1 MERKSKLHLAQVSV
15 ITLAKSKAKPDDF
28 EEQRLE
34 LDRRQTELEKM
45 RAALEETAK
54 RSNEF
59 LGALAHEL
67 RNPLAPIRNSLHILH
82 LTCGS
87 DGATKESLD
96 MIERQMHVLIRLID
110 DIHDLSRI
118 ARGNLRL
125 QKERVAL
132 SALIDTVTK
141 ACQNELNSAELAITV
156 KLPSEE
162 IYLEGDGPHLQQVFR
177 KLLKNA
183 VKFSDPGGQISVSI
197 ERAVGKVVVH
207 VRDTGLGIE
216 PERLEKIFERF
227 NRTNDQRTRGRSGLG
242 IGLSVARDLVQM
254 HGGTIEAK
262 SAGPGQGSEFLV
274 TLPLASR

>member
-1 MERKSKLHLAQVSV
+1 LSKP
-15 ITLAKSKAKPDDF
+15 KARPDAF
-28 EEQRLE
+28 EGQKAE
-34 LDRRQTELEKM
+34 LDRRAVELEKA
-45 RAALEETAK
+45 RAALEETAR

-67 RNPLAPIRNSLHILH
+67 RNPLAPIRNSLHILQ

-87 DGATKESLD
+87 ESATKESLD
-96 MIERQMHVLIRLID
+96 MIERQLHVLIRLID

-118 ARGNLRL
+118 ARGNFRL

-132 SALIDTVTK
+132 GALIQTVTK
-141 ACQNELNSAELAITV
+141 ACQNELEAAGLAISV
-156 KLPSEE
+156 KVPSEE
-162 IYLEGDGPHLQQVFR
+162 IYLEGDGPQLQHVFR

-183 VKFSDPGGQISVSI
+183 VKFSDPGGQIAVTV
-197 ERAVGKVVVH
+197 ERAVGKVVIH

-216 PERLEKIFERF
+216 PDRLEQVFERF
-227 NRTNDQRTRGRSGLG
+227 NKSNDQRTRGRSGLG

-254 HGGTIEAK
+254 HSGTIEAK
-262 SAGPGQGSEFLV
+262 SAGPGQGSDFLV